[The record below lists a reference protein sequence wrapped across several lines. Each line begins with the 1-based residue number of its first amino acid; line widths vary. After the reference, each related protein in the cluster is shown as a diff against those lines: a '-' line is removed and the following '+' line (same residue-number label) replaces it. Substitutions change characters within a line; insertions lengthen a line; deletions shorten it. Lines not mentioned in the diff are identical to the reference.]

1 MSYFGLYLLDP
12 KRQPWENPNC
22 IGCIMSLYIS
32 LKFYNSDIIAF
43 DVIYVFLPVI
53 LDPYIRGTLSN
64 TNELQQP
71 GTCISFSGIS
81 SL

>member
-43 DVIYVFLPVI
+43 DVTCLSSRNTGP
-53 LDPYIRGTLSN
+53 LHKGKTL
-64 TNELQQP
+64 
-71 GTCISFSGIS
+71 
-81 SL
+81 